1 LERGNV
7 PRAGPTAERAA
18 QTGWVT
24 DRRSP
29 IPDLTATSEF
39 TGNAVFDLDHQTNEN
54 QCSESVGVPSYC
66 ADIAL
71 TVYRLLCAIL
81 K

>member
-1 LERGNV
+1 MPNRGAC
-7 PRAGPTAERAA
+7 RADG
-18 QTGWVT
+18 VT

-29 IPDLTATSEF
+29 IPDLTATSELA
-39 TGNAVFDLDHQTNEN
+39 GNAVFDLDHQTNED
-54 QCSESVGVPSYC
+54 QRSESVGVPSYC

-71 TVYRLLCAIL
+71 TVYRLRCAIL